1 MDDIDIDCYEIRYKL
16 DAVDL
21 TLRSQHKERKE
32 GNKEIYICKAKEY
45 IDRAR
50 LNVEKAHWCIRR
62 SLELE
67 EKGDKKDEKDERH

>member
-1 MDDIDIDCYEIRYKL
+1 MDDIDIDCYEIWDKL
-16 DAVDL
+16 NGIDL

-32 GNKEIYICKAKEY
+32 GVKEIYICKAKEY

-62 SLELE
+62 TLELE
-67 EKGDKKDEKDERH
+67 EKGDKK

>member
-1 MDDIDIDCYEIRYKL
+1 MRDIDLDCYKIRNKL
-16 DAVDL
+16 DAVDSM
-21 TLRSQHKERKE
+21 LRSQSKKSEV
-32 GNKEIYICKAKEY
+32 GDKEIYICKAKEY

-67 EKGDKKDEKDERH
+67 EKGDKK